1 MSPMEYLVII
11 EEGPTNS
18 SAYVPDLP
26 GCVAAAVTREET
38 LGLIQE
44 AIEFHI
50 EEMKASGEGIPPPT
64 SHSELVKVRAA

>member
-11 EEGPTNS
+11 EEGPSNF

-26 GCVAAAVTREET
+26 GCVAAAETREET
-38 LGLIQE
+38 LASMQE
-44 AIEFHI
+44 AMEFHI
-50 EEMKASGEGIPPPT
+50 EEMKASGEDVPPPT